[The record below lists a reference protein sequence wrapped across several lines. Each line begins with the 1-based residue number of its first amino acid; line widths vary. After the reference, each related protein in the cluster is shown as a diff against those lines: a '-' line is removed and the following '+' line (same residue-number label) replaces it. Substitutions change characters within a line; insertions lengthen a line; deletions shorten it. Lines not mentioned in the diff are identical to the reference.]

1 MKLIINQI
9 SPAEVPSAVR
19 VLLTLRKQPFFF
31 GLSNG
36 TVYMNRDSVEFRGE
50 GRA

>member
-1 MKLIINQI
+1 MKLNLKQI
-9 SPAEVPSAVR
+9 APDEAPAGIR

-50 GRA
+50 GRT